1 MLVEHEKVSM
11 LIIGIEFEIYKAFK
25 IIKKSLLIGKSKR
38 TTIKSS
44 KRVLSSIM
52 IFRAGL

>member
-44 KRVLSSIM
+44 KQVLSSIM

>member
-11 LIIGIEFEIYKAFK
+11 FIIDIEFEIYKAFK

-38 TTIKSS
+38 TNY
-44 KRVLSSIM
+44 RVKQTSI
-52 IFRAGL
+52 IINYDF